1 MRTVVESLLA
11 PLRGLGRKQPT
22 KRAQR
27 RVSQSRLEGL
37 AVTGYRQQR
46 APRRDVFSRCTL
58 TWAPNGLVEGT
69 VLNISKTGIL
79 VRFPGGRSVPSE
91 VRLRIPVHGINTT
104 AKKIRRQDN
113 DFAFRFR

>member
-1 MRTVVESLLA
+1 MRNVIETMMA
-11 PLRGLGRKQPT
+11 PLARLGRKEKSAT
-22 KRAQR
+22 SRR
-27 RVSQSRLEGL
+27 RVSKSRLEGL

-79 VRFPGGRSVPSE
+79 VRFPGGRSVPAE
-91 VRLRIPVHGINTT
+91 VRMRIPVHGINAT
-104 AKKIRRQDN
+104 AKKVRKTDH
-113 DFAFRFR
+113 DYAFKFQ

>member
-1 MRTVVESLLA
+1 MRTVFESLLA
-11 PLRGLGRKQPT
+11 PLTRLGRKQPDS
-22 KRAQR
+22 RPQR

-79 VRFPGGRSVPSE
+79 VRFPGGRSVPPE
-91 VRLRIPVHGINTT
+91 VRLRIQVHGINAT
-104 AKKIRRQDN
+104 AQKIRRQDN
-113 DFAFRFR
+113 DYAFRFR